1 MALFKKKKDVIKTE
15 RKLPIHIGIVMDGN
29 GRWAQR
35 RGLPRMAGH
44 RAGANNFRTITRY
57 CNKIGVKYL
66 TVYAF
71 STENWS
77 RPKEEVDSLMGLLK
91 DYLVESLRDFK
102 DENIKTRFIGDVSAL
117 SEELQSLIK
126 EAEESSA
133 DKTGLVL
140 NIAMNYGGRA
150 EIVNAAK
157 KLIESG
163 IEPENVTEANFS
175 ELMYTAG
182 QPDPDLIIRP
192 SGEYR
197 TSNFLLWQS
206 AYAEYVYFDEILWP
220 EFSTDDLERA
230 IDIYSSRKRRF
241 GGI

>member
-1 MALFKKKKDVIKTE
+1 MALFKKKKDVINAE
-15 RKLPIHIGIVMDGN
+15 RKLPVHIGIVMDGN

-163 IEPENVTEANFS
+163 IEPEDVTEAKFS